1 MTLDSA
7 TLNDLEVVSTSIAGG
22 PTLLALVDRTRT
34 RAGREHLR
42 RRLMAPA
49 GSVEAILDLQR
60 AHQAL
65 AAHAD
70 AYRNVIHRVDPD
82 AADAYLRSR
91 WQLPSSRRGVIRYAR
106 LWRPAWHQQ
115 YLLDVREARA
125 RIMAL
130 IDAAEVLRNRFA
142 ATDAR
147 LLEDLGIRLGSQLDA
162 PEARQLLR
170 LGAGE
175 SLRALEAFDQ
185 FARDG
190 ARAVILALIDCL
202 GVVEAMWSIA
212 AATTEH
218 GWSYPRPG
226 SRLTAKGLFHPFLG
240 DAAVRNDVDLGEE
253 VRICFVT
260 GPNMAGK
267 STFLKAVAAATL
279 LAYCGCGVPAAAMEF
294 QPSGTI
300 FSSVQIVDDLSAGE
314 SFYLAEV
321 RRMRALAVA
330 LHDHRSALAV
340 IDEPFRGTNV
350 HDAAEATLAVITR
363 LAAVPGALVF
373 VASHLAEV
381 VPAITGNPRVR
392 LLHFAADVTADQP
405 RFDYQLRPG
414 MSTQRLGMMLLR
426 QEQVLE
432 LLERSSV
439 SRAAQPA

>member
-1 MTLDSA
+1 MILDPA
-7 TLNDLEVVSTSIAGG
+7 TLNDLDVVSTSIADG
-22 PTLLALVDRTRT
+22 PTLLSLVDRTRT
-34 RAGREHLR
+34 HVGREHLR
-42 RRLMAPA
+42 RRLTAPA
-49 GSVEAILDLQR
+49 RSVEAILDLQR

-65 AAHAD
+65 AADAD
-70 AYRNVIHRVDPD
+70 AYRRVVHRVDLD

-91 WQLPSSRRGVIRYAR
+91 WQLPSSRRGAIRYAR

-130 IDAAEVLRNRFA
+130 IDAAEALRNRF
-142 ATDAR
+142 TVTNAR
-147 LLEDLGIRLGSQLDA
+147 PLEDLGIRLGSHLDT

-185 FARDG
+185 FARDR
-190 ARAVILALIDCL
+190 ARGVILALIDCL
-202 GVVEAMWSIA
+202 GIVEAMWSIA

-226 SRLTAKGLFHPFLG
+226 SRLSAKGLFHPFLG
-240 DAAVRNDVDLGEE
+240 DAAVRNDVELAED

-267 STFLKAVAAATL
+267 STFLKAVATATL
-279 LAYCGCGVPAAAMEF
+279 LAHCGSGVPAAAMEF
-294 QPSGTI
+294 QATATI
-300 FSSVQIVDDLSAGE
+300 FSSVQIVDNHAAGE

-330 LHDHRSALAV
+330 LHDHGPALAV

-363 LAAVPGALVF
+363 LAAA
-373 VASHLAEV
+373 
-381 VPAITGNPRVR
+381 
-392 LLHFAADVTADQP
+392 
-405 RFDYQLRPG
+405 RPVWKR
-414 MSTQRLGMMLLR
+414 QR
-426 QEQVLE
+426 
-432 LLERSSV
+432 
-439 SRAAQPA
+439 RA